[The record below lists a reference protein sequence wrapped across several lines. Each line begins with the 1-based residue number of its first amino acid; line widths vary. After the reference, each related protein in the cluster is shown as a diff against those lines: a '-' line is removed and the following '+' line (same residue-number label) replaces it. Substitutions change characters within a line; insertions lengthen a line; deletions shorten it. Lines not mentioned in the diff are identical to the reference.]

1 MTQEYRTL
9 RNNISMLGHFLGET
23 INDAQGADILEL
35 IENIRKLSRNSRAGD
50 DKARQELLDTLGSI
64 SNENIIPVA
73 RAFSQFLNLT
83 NIAEQYQTISREH
96 SLAQSSS
103 QSLSELFKRL
113 KEQNASFINTLKSI
127 NV

>member
-9 RNNISMLGHFLGET
+9 RNNISMLGRFLGET

-64 SNENIIPVA
+64 SNDNIIPVA

-83 NIAEQYQTISREH
+83 NIAEQYQTISR
-96 SLAQSSS
+96 
-103 QSLSELFKRL
+103 
-113 KEQNASFINTLKSI
+113 
-127 NV
+127 